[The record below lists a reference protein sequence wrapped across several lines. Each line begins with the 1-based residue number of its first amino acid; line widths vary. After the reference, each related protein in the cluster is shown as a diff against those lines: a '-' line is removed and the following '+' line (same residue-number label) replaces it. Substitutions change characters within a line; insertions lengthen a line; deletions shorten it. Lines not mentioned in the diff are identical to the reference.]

1 MTYFDKTSQSSISFS
16 RSHSSCPTLT
26 FSRLSFLLTDSRKRP
41 LCFWKE
47 TKRKLIS
54 DFILAAKTDY
64 TQICEKRI
72 RESGEINEGHAA
84 WETFKQSITQSCRPS
99 IQLSKWVKVYS
110 VTVNRPMCVC
120 FLLIIKFIKS
130 LVQYEHLIVQRS
142 QQTTGK
148 QYDFIHS
155 HSAKCKK
162 NIFYTFLHLHPLKV
176 LFALSHHDGWKQL
189 LAGYLCFKLIKQD
202 VANVGSSVFG
212 VWPSGQCS
220 RAKKLHFLKQPLGA
234 GF

>member
-1 MTYFDKTSQSSISFS
+1 MKV
-16 RSHSSCPTLT
+16 TLH
-26 FSRLSFLLTDSRKRP
+26 
-41 LCFWKE
+41 
-47 TKRKLIS
+47 
-54 DFILAAKTDY
+54 
-64 TQICEKRI
+64 EKRLNNPSLKAAGHLFSSP
-72 RESGEINEGHAA
+72 SG
-84 WETFKQSITQSCRPS
+84 
-99 IQLSKWVKVYS
+99 SKF
-110 VTVNRPMCVC
+110 TVNRPMCVC